1 MVEQKNFQSASRIRA
16 FFCKWRVAFLIFAF
30 MYTIVLLLTLM
41 IYPLE
46 WDEAIH
52 LNSALTLQSGNSVAY
67 LETAFYPPLFDSVAA
82 LSFSVLGVGLFSARL
97 VSVLFSV
104 LSLWVVFE
112 FTSEMYGKKAGLL
125 STVLLGIMP
134 GYFWMSR
141 MALLETTLLFFFTLA
156 LLFFY
161 RWLQNK
167 QTKYI
172 FLCGLAVGFG
182 ILTKYQMIVTLLI
195 IAVSI
200 VFLARGQLK
209 SAFSRF
215 ALLIAT
221 SLAVVVPWI
230 VVAYQVYAS
239 KILEEWLYA
248 LQVGNPEKFAYSG
261 RYLAPIFYLIEMVWP
276 YEIVHPISIFLYGT
290 GLTGLVFFALRH
302 NRPDRYMLIW
312 FLSTFVFFTLITNK
326 EWRYVLPLFP
336 VLAIAATILVLF
348 GYRKLALWKKQAHI
362 SSRHQQ
368 KVVAGVFVVMVVG
381 AMAYSVY
388 DAYVVTAYYDVSIE
402 LEPATLYAMNLMQN
416 NQSIMVLC
424 PFNFFSQDMISFY
437 LAKNGN
443 SQIQVS
449 QYPSLPVDTYTPNFN
464 ISDFTAL
471 CRQNNVKYVFTYENG
486 GTTTYYNTTLNLVQV
501 YEQLYASGNF
511 SEWTDEEAFGLTP
524 RRIIILTFLGNQL

>member
-1 MVEQKNFQSASRIRA
+1 MVEQKNFQSISRIRV
-16 FFCKWRVAFLIFAF
+16 FFSKWRVAFLIFALL
-30 MYTIVLLLTLM
+30 YAIVSLLTLM
-41 IYPLE
+41 VYPLE
-46 WDEAIH
+46 WDEVVH
-52 LNSALTLQSGNSVAY
+52 LNNALTLLSGNFVTY
-67 LETAFYPPLFDSVAA
+67 LDTAFYPPLFDTATA
-82 LSFSVLGVGLFSARL
+82 LSFSLFGVSLFSARL
-97 VSVLFSV
+97 ISVFFSV

-112 FTSEMYGKKAGLL
+112 FTREMYGEKAALL
-125 STVLLGIMP
+125 SIVFLGIMP

-156 LLFFY
+156 LLFFN

-167 QTKYI
+167 QNKYI

-195 IAVSI
+195 IAVTI
-200 VFLARGQLK
+200 VFLVRGQLK

-221 SLAVVVPWI
+221 SAAVVVPWI

-248 LQVGNPEKFAYSG
+248 MQVGNPEKFIHSG
-261 RYLAPIFYLIEMVWP
+261 RYPAPIFYLIEMVWP
-276 YEIVHPISIFLYGT
+276 YEIVHPISIFLYGA
-290 GLTGLVFFALRH
+290 GLTGLVFLAFRH
-302 NRPDRYMLIW
+302 NRPDKYMLIW

-336 VLAIAATILVLF
+336 VLAIAAAVLVLF
-348 GYRKLALWKKQAHI
+348 GYHKLTRWKKQVHTR
-362 SSRHQQ
+362 SKHQQ
-368 KVVAGVFVVMVVG
+368 KVVAGVFVILLAG

-388 DAYVVTAYYDVSIE
+388 DAYVVTAYYDISIE
-402 LEPATLYAMNLMQN
+402 LEPATLYAMNHIQN

-424 PFNFFSQDMISFY
+424 PFNFFNQDMISFY

-443 SQIQVS
+443 TQIQTS

-464 ISDFTAL
+464 VDDFITL
-471 CRQNNVKYVFTYENG
+471 CRQNYVKYVFTYENG
-486 GTTTYYNTTLNLVQV
+486 GTTTYYNTTLNLVQI
-501 YEQLYASGNF
+501 YGQLYASGNF
-511 SEWTDEEAFGLTP
+511 SEWTEKEAFGSTP
-524 RRIIILTFLGNQL
+524 RRIIILTFLD

>member
-1 MVEQKNFQSASRIRA
+1 MVEQKNFKLASRIRA
-16 FFCKWRVAFLIFAF
+16 FFCRWRVAFLIFALG
-30 MYTIVLLLTLM
+30 YTIVLLLTLM
-41 IYPLE
+41 VYPLE
-46 WDEAIH
+46 WDEVVH
-52 LNSALTLQSGNSVAY
+52 LNSALTLLSGNFVAY
-67 LETAFYPPLFDSVAA
+67 LDTAFYPPLFDCATA
-82 LSFSVLGVGLFSARL
+82 FSFSVFGVGLFSSRL

-104 LSLWVVFE
+104 LSLSVVFE
-112 FTSEMYGKKAGLL
+112 FTSEMYGEKAGLL
-125 STVLLGIMP
+125 STVILGIMP

-141 MALLETTLLFFFTLA
+141 MALLEMMLLFFFTLA

-161 RWLQNK
+161 RWLQNN
-167 QTKYI
+167 QNKYI
-172 FLCGLAVGFG
+172 FLCGLVVGLGF
-182 ILTKYQMIVTLLI
+182 LTKYQMLVTLLI
-195 IAVSI
+195 MAVSI
-200 VFLARGQLK
+200 VFLVRGQLK

-215 ALLIAT
+215 TLLIAT
-221 SLAVVVPWI
+221 SVAVVVPWI

-248 LQVGNPEKFAYSG
+248 LRVGNPEKFAYSG
-261 RYLAPIFYLIEMVWP
+261 RYPAPIFYLIEMVWP
-276 YEIVHPISIFLYGT
+276 YEIVHPISIFLYGA

-302 NRPDRYMLIW
+302 NRPDRYLLIW

-336 VLAIAATILVLF
+336 VLAIAAAVLFLF
-348 GYRKLALWKKQAHI
+348 GYRKLAIWKKQAHI
-362 SSRHQQ
+362 RSRHQL
-368 KVVAGVFVVMVVG
+368 KVVAAVFVVLVAG

-402 LEPATLYAMNLMQN
+402 LEPATLYATNNMQN
-416 NQSIMVLC
+416 NQSIIVLC
-424 PFNFFSQDMISFY
+424 PFNFFSQDMIRFY

-464 ISDFTAL
+464 VNAFIAL

-486 GTTTYYNTTLNLVQV
+486 GTTTYYNTTLNLVQI

-511 SEWTDEEAFGLTP
+511 SEWTNEEAFGLTP
-524 RRIIILTFLGNQL
+524 RRIIILKFLG

>member
-1 MVEQKNFQSASRIRA
+1 
-16 FFCKWRVAFLIFAF
+16 
-30 MYTIVLLLTLM
+30 M

-52 LNSALTLQSGNSVAY
+52 LNSALTLQSGNFVAY
-67 LETAFYPPLFDSVAA
+67 LDTAFYPPLFDSATA
-82 LSFSVLGVGLFSARL
+82 LSFSILGVGLFSARL

-182 ILTKYQMIVTLLI
+182 ILTKYQMLVTLLI

-200 VFLARGQLK
+200 VFLARGQLR

-221 SLAVVVPWI
+221 SVAVVVPWI
-230 VVAYQVYAS
+230 AVAYQVYAS
-239 KILEEWLYA
+239 KILEEWFYA

-261 RYLAPIFYLIEMVWP
+261 RYPAPIFYLIEMVWP
-276 YEIVHPISIFLYGT
+276 YEIVHPLSIFLYGA

-302 NRPDRYMLIW
+302 NRPDNYLLIW

-336 VLAIAATILVLF
+336 VLAIATAILVLF

-368 KVVAGVFVVMVVG
+368 KVVAAVFVVLVAG

-402 LEPATLYAMNLMQN
+402 LETATLYAMNHMQN

-443 SQIQVS
+443 PQIPVS

-464 ISDFTAL
+464 VNTLIAL

-524 RRIIILTFLGNQL
+524 RRIIILTFLG